1 MRQQQVRRSLVCV
14 DEHKLLRDI
23 ERLLKKEIPRIET
36 PGYEVDP
43 SIKAEPIQNGR
54 QGGGRGQGGGGRG
67 QQPRRAEGGAPK
79 SSGKP
84 PRRNNDGKPA
94 GESPW
99 RSGEGKPAGEGS
111 ADAARASLLT
121 RSNLE
126 ARS

>member
-1 MRQQQVRRSLVCV
+1 M
-14 DEHKLLRDI
+14 
-23 ERLLKKEIPRIET
+23 
-36 PGYEVDP
+36 DP

-54 QGGGRGQGGGGRG
+54 QGGGGRGRGGGGRG

-84 PRRNNDGKPA
+84 PRRNNDSKPA
-94 GESPW
+94 GET
-99 RSGEGKPAGEGS
+99 RGAAAKGNRQEKGS
-111 ADAARASLLT
+111 VDAARASPLT